1 MKRKLTSAAEAAVL
15 LVFYGTTE
23 VVPFPISARRVEK
36 ARTVVETPCQAN
48 TSADGQGVLRSA
60 QDDIS
65 KELPSQSRVWKQMR
79 GRLHCTRYMSLTD
92 QLGFRFAPPERRV
105 WTVRALVAAV
115 RTHVEREYSD
125 AWVEGEIS
133 NFRAPDSGHLYFTL
147 KDGNAQIRVVMFSS
161 KARLLRFRPADG
173 MQVVVRGRVTIYE
186 DRGELQIA
194 AEYLEPKGAGG
205 LQVAFEQLKAKL
217 EAEGLFAAERKKAIP
232 TLPGRIGIVTS
243 PQAAALRDILNI
255 LQRRHHTVN
264 AVIYPAQ
271 VQGDFAA
278 SEVAAGVR
286 YFNEIRNDA
295 SRSVE
300 VIIVGRGGGSAE
312 DLAAFN
318 DEGLARAVAAS
329 EIPVISAVGH
339 ETDFTIVDFVADLRA
354 ATPSAAAEL
363 VIRSRVEIEN
373 QAEAVR
379 ERLVRAMERQL
390 LEARHALMER
400 AQHGAFVRM
409 MDLIR
414 QRQQKLDDLT
424 FRLERGERAALELM
438 RRRWETLAAA
448 VRHYDL
454 RRVLAGIRGELAA
467 GTAALAAAMRN
478 QLLQNK
484 VRIERMARA
493 LETLSPLAILERGYA
508 LVFDGAGQLVKDAG
522 LVKAGDEISARVARG
537 EIRAVVKKAGADRR

>member
-1 MKRKLTSAAEAAVL
+1 
-15 LVFYGTTE
+15 
-23 VVPFPISARRVEK
+23 
-36 ARTVVETPCQAN
+36 
-48 TSADGQGVLRSA
+48 
-60 QDDIS
+60 
-65 KELPSQSRVWKQMR
+65 
-79 GRLHCTRYMSLTD
+79 MSLTD
-92 QLGFRFAPPERRV
+92 QLGFRFTPPERRV

-115 RTHVEREYSD
+115 RTLVEREYSD

-133 NFRAPDSGHLYFTL
+133 NFRSPDSGHLYFTL

-173 MQVVVRGRVTIYE
+173 MQVVVRGRITIYE
-186 DRGELQIA
+186 ERGELQIA
-194 AEYLEPKGAGG
+194 AEYIEPKGAGG
-205 LQVAFEQLKAKL
+205 LQVAFEQLKARL

-232 TLPGRIGIVTS
+232 PLPARIGIVTS

-255 LQRRHHTVN
+255 LQRRHHTAN

-271 VQGDFAA
+271 VQGDSAA

-286 YFNEIRNDA
+286 YFNEVRNDA
-295 SRSVE
+295 SRNVE

-318 DEGLARAVAAS
+318 DEGLARTVAAS

-354 ATPSAAAEL
+354 PTPSAAAEL

-373 QAEAVR
+373 QAEGVT
-379 ERLVRAMERQL
+379 ERLVRAMERRL
-390 LEARHALMER
+390 LEARHTLMER
-400 AQHGAFVRM
+400 AQDGAFARM

-414 QRQQKLDDLT
+414 RRQQQVDDLT
-424 FRLERGERAALELM
+424 YRLERAERQALELT

-454 RRVLAGIRGELAA
+454 RRVLAGIRGELVAV
-467 GTAALAAAMRN
+467 TAAVSAAMRN

-484 VRIERMARA
+484 VRIERMGRA
-493 LETLSPLAILERGYA
+493 LEALSPLAILDRGYA
-508 LVFDGAGQLVKDAG
+508 LVFDDAGQLVKDAS
-522 LVKAGDEISARVARG
+522 LVKPGDEITARVARG
-537 EIRAVVKKAGADRR
+537 EIAAVVKKAGPDTGGGRKSRR

>member
-1 MKRKLTSAAEAAVL
+1 
-15 LVFYGTTE
+15 
-23 VVPFPISARRVEK
+23 
-36 ARTVVETPCQAN
+36 
-48 TSADGQGVLRSA
+48 
-60 QDDIS
+60 
-65 KELPSQSRVWKQMR
+65 
-79 GRLHCTRYMSLTD
+79 MSLTD
-92 QLGFRFAPPERRV
+92 QLGFRFTPPERRV

-115 RTHVEREYSD
+115 RTHLEREYSD

-133 NFRAPDSGHLYFTL
+133 NCRAQNSGHLYFTL
-147 KDGNAQIRVVMFSS
+147 KDGNAQLRVVMFSS
-161 KARLLRFRPADG
+161 KARLLQFRPEDG
-173 MQVVVRGRVTIYE
+173 MQVVVRGRVTVYE
-186 DRGELQIA
+186 ERGDLQLA
-194 AEYLEPKGAGG
+194 AEYIEPKGAGG

-232 TLPGRIGIVTS
+232 TLPSRIGIVTS

-255 LQRRHHTVN
+255 LQRRHHSAN
-264 AVIYPAQ
+264 AVIYPAP
-271 VQGDFAA
+271 VQGDAA
-278 SEVAAGVR
+278 AAEVAAGVR
-286 YFNEIRNDA
+286 YFNDVRGDA

-318 DEGLARAVAAS
+318 DEGLARVVATS

-339 ETDFTIVDFVADLRA
+339 ETDFTIVDFVADLRG
-354 ATPSAAAEL
+354 ATPSAAAGL
-363 VIRSRVEIEN
+363 VIRARGEGET

-379 ERLVRAMERQL
+379 ERLVRAMERRL

-400 AQHGAFVRM
+400 SHDGAFARM

-414 QRQQKLDDLT
+414 QRQQKVDDLT
-424 FRLERGERAALELM
+424 FRLERGERVSLELM

-484 VRIERMARA
+484 VRMERMGRA
-493 LETLSPLAILERGYA
+493 LEALFSLAILERGY
-508 LVFDGAGQLVKDAG
+508 GYG
-522 LVKAGDEISARVARG
+522 
-537 EIRAVVKKAGADRR
+537 VVR